1 MSTIARFKQ
10 RIHAF
15 LHPEERTVIR
25 DHDVAILRRI
35 LADKARAML
44 VDEEFPVAGLG
55 DTQVLTHPELPHAIF
70 RAEERVAEQIDPWQ
84 A

>member
-1 MSTIARFKQ
+1 MRWFK
-10 RIHAF
+10 HAKRGYGP
-15 LHPEERTVIR
+15 H

-35 LADKARAML
+35 
-44 VDEEFPVAGLG
+44 LG